1 MVITGRNWR
10 RLRPRGLPA
19 STAWCDPSIC
29 PGASSCCDPCI
40 CCIRR
45 ARSALGTTSRKAR
58 AEEEVWRAEV
68 FCLMPPS
75 IGEATVLRLD
85 QVSKNRE
92 RNCRNNWFVE
102 LVVACM
108 LYIFFLYASSSTSS
122 TISAVPRPS
131 PAFGYPTYPKIYWL
145 HVTDENGSSQRRRHM
160 DETAPITS
168 DCSTTLCQGE
178 LKKDLGSQMFFA
190 HQKS

>member
-108 LYIFFLYASSSTSS
+108 LYFFFVCIFLNILNHFS
-122 TISAVPRPS
+122 
-131 PAFGYPTYPKIYWL
+131 
-145 HVTDENGSSQRRRHM
+145 
-160 DETAPITS
+160 
-168 DCSTTLCQGE
+168 CSTTVPCLRISNVP
-178 LKKDLGSQMFFA
+178 KDLLTARDWRKRVLTEAKAYGWNCSNHVRLFNYALSRWVEKRSRLPDVFA